1 MKILRLK
8 DVQLKT
14 GLSKD
19 TILEWEQFGNFPR
32 RFKLGPRAM
41 GWLESEIDEWIA
53 ERAAS
58 REDID
63 DNSDAE

>member
-8 DVQLKT
+8 DVRLKT
-14 GLSKD
+14 GLSRD
-19 TILEWEQFGNFPR
+19 TILEWEQSGHFPR
-32 RFKLGPRAM
+32 RLKLGPRAV

-63 DNSDAE
+63 DNSDLE